1 MAVKI
6 DEVIDKLVIE
16 GLSPVM
22 LNEGFKLKNNR
33 IFFRKVNDCKQELVV
48 SFRYIKGTES
58 GYVTV
63 TPNFSYEN
71 IEKIVSYL
79 KGEQFKKGWPTAAAN
94 IGNLR
99 PQREFIE
106 WPLTLT
112 TDVNELSKLIN
123 EYIKDYAFPFWNDYS
138 SIENLIN
145 GYENQDPRLTL
156 NGSGYRW
163 RMVAANYILK
173 RIDLAKDILKKW
185 LKDEPLNKVLKDALQ
200 KIAEPVE
207 CGK

>member
-6 DEVIDKLVIE
+6 DEVIDQLVIE

-33 IFFRKVNDCKQELVV
+33 LFFRKVNDCKQELVV

-71 IEKIVSYL
+71 MEKIVSYL

-99 PQREFIE
+99 PQRVFVE

-112 TDVNELSKLIN
+112 TDVITLGKLIS
-123 EYIKDYAFPFWNDYS
+123 EYIKDYALPFWNDYS
-138 SIENLIN
+138 SIENLIK
-145 GYENQDPRLTL
+145 GYESQDPRLTL

-163 RMVAANYILK
+163 RMVAANYILQ
-173 RIDLAKDILKKW
+173 RIDLAKDIIKNW
-185 LKDEPLNKVLKDALQ
+185 SSDEPLNQVLKGALQ
-200 KIAEPVE
+200 KISEQVDF
-207 CGK
+207 GK